1 MSGILLPATSR
12 LKSDWSDYTLIIASN
27 CVGNVGQLSADLLIS
42 TLWLNKVAYLHT
54 DLLLPVVGND
64 PYATGKIE
72 KTCKLCTCCELY
84 ENEALK
90 LAIIQLRSK
99 IAKGRKGEYVRR
111 LEHWI
116 TCSKF
121 ENVII
126 ISSSNLHRRQECEMK
141 GGKIKYL
148 ISDSLR
154 DITGKVLT
162 ESLDWKEHSNYETI
176 DQVQL
181 PGSGIALPL
190 FTKCSKSGL
199 NIILVFVYTERGDN
213 LQNAYILC
221 NMLNDWRGWLDM
233 RKNEK
238 TEIAKGQWKP
248 PISWRWRHGY
258 KKDDMYK
265 S

>member
-1 MSGILLPATSR
+1 MSGILLPASSR
-12 LKSDWSDYTLIIASN
+12 LKSDWTDYTLIIASN

-42 TLWLNKVAYLHT
+42 TLWLNKIAYLHT
-54 DLLLPVVGND
+54 DLLLPAVGND

-72 KTCKLCTCCELY
+72 KTCKLSTCCELY

-90 LAIIQLRSK
+90 LAIIQLRSR

-116 TCSKF
+116 RCSKF

-126 ISSSNLHRRQECEMK
+126 VSSSNLHKRQESEIK
-141 GGKIKYL
+141 GPTFKYL
-148 ISDSLR
+148 ISDTLKESA
-154 DITGKVLT
+154 GKVLKD
-162 ESLDWKEHSNYETI
+162 SLEWKEHEYESI
-176 DQVQL
+176 DNVQL

-190 FTKCSKSGL
+190 FSKCSKFDM
-199 NIILVFVYTERGDN
+199 NIILIFVYTERGDN

-221 NMLNDWRGWLDM
+221 NMLNDWKGWLDM
-233 RKNEK
+233 KKSGK

-248 PISWRWRHGY
+248 PVSWRWRHGY